1 MLIVNQDRDR
11 IINFENM
18 DEFYIENPLENI
30 DGEFEIM
37 AENEW
42 INERIGCYKTESR
55 AKEVLDDISKYYRG
69 YDMKDNYSPA
79 EAIARIE
86 IRKRSVFYMP
96 EE

>member
-1 MLIVNQDRDR
+1 MLIISQDRDK

-18 DEFYIENPLENI
+18 DEFYIENPLDNN

-55 AKEVLDDISKYYRG
+55 AKEVLKEIISWVENKCDFSMDRDG
-69 YDMKDNYSPA
+69 FQVTRQSD
-79 EAIARIE
+79 
-86 IRKRSVFYMP
+86 VFYMP